1 MTTADIDSGQR
12 AGLKEWLGLGVL
24 VLPAMLL
31 FMMLTILFLAIPQLA
46 ADLQPSNT
54 QTLWII
60 DIYGFLMAGL
70 LVTMGTLGDRI
81 GHRRL
86 LIAGAAV
93 FAVVSLIAANTS
105 DPGLMILWRA
115 VLGIAAATQMPATLG
130 LIFATFAD
138 ARQRGVAVGV
148 WAGGISVGTALG
160 PVLGG
165 ALLEAFS
172 WRAAFL
178 VAVPVMVV
186 VAIGAPLLLPHNR
199 NPAAGRLDLFSVA
212 LSLATLLPIVFGV
225 KELAKADA
233 LPAAL
238 AGIAIGLAFGA
249 WFVVRQLRLSEPL
262 LDVRLFA
269 NRTVSGA
276 LGVFLLAATALGG
289 VYLLVTQYLQLV
301 EGLSPLQAGLWVL
314 PGAALLVVVS
324 TLSPVLVRRIRPGH
338 LIAAGL
344 VVQVIGYL
352 MLTQV
357 DSAGGLPL
365 LVAGFMVL
373 YPAVAP
379 SMALTTNLVVG
390 SVPPQKAGAAS
401 GLATTCSDLGISLGI
416 AIIGSIGAAV
426 YRTQISDELPG
437 GLPPQ
442 ALTAGRD
449 SIDGAVS
456 AAQGLPAELGA
467 AVLAPAREAFTSGLN
482 VAAIIAAVIAGG
494 AAVLALLRLRH
505 VPPTG
510 QPAQRGSNL
519 PADHDADARA
529 WSGPDPAAGIG
540 ALKIQSHHETRGF
553 AMISIRRA
561 TADDAFTIHRLMS
574 ELADH
579 QHQGSAITVSVDR
592 LKELLTRPEIAY
604 LIAER
609 GGQAIGYV
617 SWFQRISFWA
627 GTDYLALDDLYV
639 CDGERGHGVGEQLM
653 RAVSETAEGKV
664 IRWEVAESNV
674 AAQRFYE
681 RIGASVVSKKICRWQ
696 VM

>member
-1 MTTADIDSGQR
+1 MSSADIDDGRR
-12 AGLKEWLGLGVL
+12 AGLRQWSGLVVL

-46 ADLQPSNT
+46 AELRPTST

-86 LIAGAAV
+86 LIAGAVV
-93 FAVVSLIAANTS
+93 FAVVSLAAANTS
-105 DPGLMILWRA
+105 DPALLILWRA
-115 VLGIAAATQMPATLG
+115 VLGVAAATQMPATLG

-148 WAGGISVGTALG
+148 WSGGISVGTGLG

-165 ALLEAFS
+165 ALLDTFS

-186 VAIGAPLLLPHNR
+186 VAIGAFLLLPDTR
-199 NPAAGRLDLFSVA
+199 NPAVGRPDLFSVA
-212 LSLATLLPIVFGV
+212 LSLATLLPIVYGV
-225 KELAKADA
+225 KELAKDGTLATA
-233 LPAAL
+233 LVSVVV
-238 AGIAIGLAFGA
+238 GLGFGV
-249 WFVVRQLRLSEPL
+249 WFVLRQLRLPEPL

-269 NRTVSGA
+269 HRAVGGA
-276 LGVFLLAATALGG
+276 LGVFLLAAIALGG

-314 PGAALLVVVS
+314 PGAALLVLVS
-324 TLSPVLVRRIRPGH
+324 TVSPILVRRVRPGY

-344 VVQVIGYL
+344 AVQVIGYL

-357 DSAGGLPL
+357 GAVGGLPL

-426 YRTQISDELPG
+426 YRTRISGELPG
-437 GLPPQ
+437 GLPPE
-442 ALTAGRD
+442 AVAASRD
-449 SIDGAVS
+449 SLDGAVS
-456 AAQGLPAELGA
+456 AARGLPGELAA
-467 AVLAPAREAFTSGLN
+467 AVLAPAREAFAGGLN
-482 VAAIIAAVIAGG
+482 VAAVIAAVIAAG
-494 AAVLALLRLRH
+494 AAILALRQLRH
-505 VPPTG
+505 IPPTG
-510 QPAQRGSNL
+510 
-519 PADHDADARA
+519 
-529 WSGPDPAAGIG
+529 
-540 ALKIQSHHETRGF
+540 
-553 AMISIRRA
+553 
-561 TADDAFTIHRLMS
+561 
-574 ELADH
+574 
-579 QHQGSAITVSVDR
+579 
-592 LKELLTRPEIAY
+592 
-604 LIAER
+604 
-609 GGQAIGYV
+609 
-617 SWFQRISFWA
+617 
-627 GTDYLALDDLYV
+627 
-639 CDGERGHGVGEQLM
+639 
-653 RAVSETAEGKV
+653 
-664 IRWEVAESNV
+664 
-674 AAQRFYE
+674 
-681 RIGASVVSKKICRWQ
+681 
-696 VM
+696 

>member
-1 MTTADIDSGQR
+1 MSSTNLNSGPR
-12 AGLKEWLGLGVL
+12 AGLKEWLGLVVL

-31 FMMLTILFLAIPQLA
+31 FMMLTILFLAIPHLA
-46 ADLQPSNT
+46 ADLQPSST
-54 QTLWII
+54 ETLWII

-93 FAVVSLIAANTS
+93 FAVVSLVAANTS

-115 VLGIAAATQMPATLG
+115 ILGIAAATQMPATLG

-138 ARQRGVAVGV
+138 AKQRGIAVGA
-148 WAGGISVGTALG
+148 WAAGISVGTGLG

-172 WRAAFL
+172 WQAAFL
-178 VAVPVMVV
+178 VAVPVMAV
-186 VAIGAPLLLPHNR
+186 VAIGALLVLPDHR
-199 NPAAGRLDLFSVA
+199 NPAAGRPDVVSVA
-212 LSLATLLPIVFGV
+212 LTLATLLPIVYGV
-225 KELAKADA
+225 KELAKDDSLAVA
-233 LPAAL
+233 V
-238 AGIAIGLAFGA
+238 AGIVIGLAFGA
-249 WFVVRQLRLSEPL
+249 WFVVRQLRLPEPL

-276 LGVFLLAATALGG
+276 LAVFLLAATALGG
-289 VYLLVTQYLQLV
+289 VYLLFTQYLQLV

-324 TLSPVLVRRIRPGH
+324 TLSPALVRRIRPGY

-344 VVQVIGYL
+344 AVQVIGYL

-357 DSAGGLPL
+357 GSTGGLPL

-426 YRTQISDELPG
+426 YRAEAAEALPST
-437 GLPPQ
+437 
-442 ALTAGRD
+442 LTPEAAATARE
-449 SIDGAVS
+449 SLDGAVS
-456 AAQGLPAELGA
+456 AAQGLPADLSSA
-467 AVLAPAREAFTSGLN
+467 LLAPAREAFTSGLN
-482 VAAIIAAVIAGG
+482 VAAATSTVIAAV
-494 AAVLALLRLRH
+494 AAILAVALLRR

-510 QPAQRGSNL
+510 RS
-519 PADHDADARA
+519 
-529 WSGPDPAAGIG
+529 
-540 ALKIQSHHETRGF
+540 
-553 AMISIRRA
+553 
-561 TADDAFTIHRLMS
+561 
-574 ELADH
+574 
-579 QHQGSAITVSVDR
+579 
-592 LKELLTRPEIAY
+592 
-604 LIAER
+604 
-609 GGQAIGYV
+609 
-617 SWFQRISFWA
+617 
-627 GTDYLALDDLYV
+627 
-639 CDGERGHGVGEQLM
+639 
-653 RAVSETAEGKV
+653 
-664 IRWEVAESNV
+664 
-674 AAQRFYE
+674 
-681 RIGASVVSKKICRWQ
+681 
-696 VM
+696 